1 MKLLNIENI
10 TVESDRFVQIKGKK
24 HQLKIMNVGE
34 FTAFTKEAQEIAKSG
49 DRISELNFAIKV
61 VSSALPDVPIEEIEK
76 FQLPQLEA
84 IVAFVTG
91 RDDGEEDAEGGESK
105 PEGK

>member
-34 FTAFTKEAQEIAKSG
+34 FTAFTKEAREIAKSG
-49 DRISELNFAIKV
+49 DRMRELEFAIKV

-91 RDDGEEDAEGGESK
+91 QDDGSDKEEGEEATQ
-105 PEGK
+105 EGK